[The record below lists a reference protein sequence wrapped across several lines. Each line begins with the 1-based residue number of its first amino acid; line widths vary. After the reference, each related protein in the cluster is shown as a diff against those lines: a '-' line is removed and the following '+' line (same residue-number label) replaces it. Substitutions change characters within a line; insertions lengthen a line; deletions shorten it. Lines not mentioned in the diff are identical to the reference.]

1 MLTRE
6 IFCDIILIDNFSIVQ
21 HNCNYVMKIIK
32 MRGALIMGLDKDLL
46 IKNMTDNLPML
57 RTRLDLSQE
66 ELANKIGLSRST
78 VFAMESHRSKMT
90 WNTFL
95 SLVLLFI
102 KNKETNKLLG
112 VLEIYTDELNDFLKE
127 NVNNNQSQTEIL
139 DESVLSKLDDKALVN
154 VKKLIIEEYAR
165 CNSASKDDVI
175 KFFEGNKFLSANLN
189 DEDKVIRKAIDNI
202 KRKE

>member
-1 MLTRE
+1 
-6 IFCDIILIDNFSIVQ
+6 
-21 HNCNYVMKIIK
+21 
-32 MRGALIMGLDKDLL
+32 MGFDKDIL

-57 RTRLDLSQE
+57 RTRLGLSQE

-78 VFAMESHRSKMT
+78 VFAMETNRSKMT

-102 KNKETNKLLG
+102 KNKNTNKLLN

-127 NVNNNQSQTEIL
+127 DIDEKQSQTDII
-139 DESVLSKLDDKALVN
+139 DEELLSKLDDKALVN

-165 CNSASKDDVI
+165 CNGASKDDVI
-175 KFFEGNKFLSANLN
+175 KFFEGTKFLSRNISNEDEEIQKALN
-189 DEDKVIRKAIDNI
+189 NI
-202 KRKE
+202 KEKSETDE